1 MIKVEREG
9 RVALVTLDRAE
20 RRNAL
25 SSEMIEKLSAAL
37 AGLNADTGVGAI
49 VLSGA
54 PPSFCAGS
62 DLKELGRMDLAGMA
76 HHEAVTAAV
85 ARSIALMDKPVIAAV
100 EGYAYGG
107 GFILACSC
115 DLVVSSVAAKWN
127 LAEVPNGW
135 LPPWG
140 LQAVLARVGPVNARR
155 LTWGHEILDGELAL
169 RVGVADYLAPEGEAL
184 ARARGIAE
192 RLAELP
198 PPAVTST
205 KRFFAPLAAGGA
217 EVADA
222 EANRIFIENCQHEVA
237 KATLARFGAKA

>member
-1 MIKVEREG
+1 MIRVEKDG
-9 RVALVTLDRAE
+9 RVALLTLDRAE

-25 SSEMIEKLSAAL
+25 GSAMIERLDEAL
-37 AGLNADTGVGAI
+37 VELDADAGVGAV

-54 PPSFCAGS
+54 APSFCAGS
-62 DLKELGRMDLAGMA
+62 DLKELGRMDVAGMA

-85 ARSIALMDKPVIAAV
+85 ARRIALLDKPVIAAV

-115 DLVVSSVAAKWN
+115 DLVVSSSGAKWN

-140 LQAVLARVGPVNARR
+140 LQALLARVGPVNARR
-155 LTWGHEILDGELAL
+155 LTWGHEVLDGEQAC
-169 RVGVADYLAPEGEAL
+169 RIGVADYLAPEGRAL
-184 ARARGIAE
+184 DQARSLAE
-192 RLAELP
+192 RLAGLP
-198 PPAVTST
+198 APAVAST
-205 KRFFAPLAAGGA
+205 KRFFAHHVAGGA
-217 EVADA
+217 ETADA
-222 EANRIFIENCQHEVA
+222 ATNRIFIENCQHEAA